1 MGYNGLSTEREGG
14 VSGDRDHGGDLEFV
28 FGGGELSA
36 QEEHGDS

>member
-1 MGYNGLSTEREGG
+1 MGNDGFTPEREGG